1 MRQYARLVAM
11 GMAAV
16 AASATLSASVLDE
29 AKFWWKFDQGGAN
42 GAVVQT
48 SEIHD
53 CRDASVGAATRVCGP
68 SGGPIWTN
76 MTVRL
81 PYQQKDVECTALN
94 IQVVPNAAGT
104 QIRPSMVDITN
115 GHVHSDT
122 VTFFARICAGEQL
135 YTGTVDRFLYN
146 NAFRWGSTKGDSYG
160 NLFGIRTN
168 GTRYSP
174 EFFIGQESAYFEN
187 IFVDPGKWYDLAF
200 SISVVTNVTTT
211 TVANDTTNVVQRV
224 LCVLLIVG
232 CAAAA
237 LYGAHQCMQQ
247 NSLKN
252 YGYLKTQAERA
263 YEKGDTVEA
272 LNWISLA
279 EPVMPAS
286 SPELELMK
294 ADILWHTGGKEEA
307 GEVLYR
313 LVERAPVLQVYET
326 LIGYL
331 TEERNYIEAAHVLAA
346 SGLKELADMHPEL
359 QSATPQMSLSDGG
372 T

>member
-1 MRQYARLVAM
+1 MECRNCGSRIPDGKLYCPFCGEEVQLVPEYRSSDMELALQRMLEEEAERIRKEKELAAIAR
-11 GMAAV
+11 
-16 AASATLSASVLDE
+16 E
-29 AKFWWKFDQGGAN
+29 KEN
-42 GAVVQT
+42 
-48 SEIHD
+48 
-53 CRDASVGAATRVCGP
+53 
-68 SGGPIWTN
+68 
-76 MTVRL
+76 
-81 PYQQKDVECTALN
+81 
-94 IQVVPNAAGT
+94 
-104 QIRPSMVDITN
+104 
-115 GHVHSDT
+115 
-122 VTFFARICAGEQL
+122 QL
-135 YTGTVDRFLYN
+135 T
-146 NAFRWGSTKGDSYG
+146 
-160 NLFGIRTN
+160 
-168 GTRYSP
+168 P
-174 EFFIGQESAYFEN
+174 
-187 IFVDPGKWYDLAF
+187 
-200 SISVVTNVTTT
+200 
-211 TVANDTTNVVQRV
+211 VQRV

-237 LYGAHQCMQQ
+237 LYGAHLCMQK
-247 NSLKN
+247 NSLMN

-286 SPELELMK
+286 SPDLELMK

-359 QSATPQMSLSDGG
+359 QSATPQMSLSDGDTYAYG
-372 T
+372 TMLTLTAEGEGQIHFTTDGTPADESAPVYTEPVMLDVGTNRVEAVLINSLGISSEPASAVFTVKKRK

>member
-29 AKFWWKFDQGGAN
+29 AKFWWKFGQGGAD

-53 CRDASVGAATRVCGP
+53 CRDASVGEATRVCGP

-224 LCVLLIVG
+224 LCVL
-232 CAAAA
+232 
-237 LYGAHQCMQQ
+237 
-247 NSLKN
+247 
-252 YGYLKTQAERA
+252 
-263 YEKGDTVEA
+263 
-272 LNWISLA
+272 
-279 EPVMPAS
+279 
-286 SPELELMK
+286 
-294 ADILWHTGGKEEA
+294 A
-307 GEVLYR
+307 GEDGLFYR
-313 LVERAPVLQVYET
+313 TLDKPYRRTSAFTETTGRIGGQRRSVPGQRTREQLLENEQTSLQCESYREAEHTRYVCLQET
-326 LIGYL
+326 LPPFQFI
-331 TEERNYIEAAHVLAA
+331 RHHQPA
-346 SGLKELADMHPEL
+346 
-359 QSATPQMSLSDGG
+359 
-372 T
+372 